1 MGKYNFWSDMALDH
15 LENYK
20 MESVASHKKLPYGVV
35 ESVVNL
41 KNKILADRVGKPQG
55 VYVTY
60 DTSGADSPAYAEHL
74 SKVMSSVLRQL
85 IGGLAHKSVV
95 LAVGL
100 GNGQVLADSLGLRV
114 MSKIN
119 PTRGG
124 HIDSKFNLCCHSL
137 GVQGATGIKSREVL
151 GALVDKLNP
160 SAIIVVDS
168 LATASARR
176 LGMSF
181 QVSTAG
187 IVPGG
192 GIGMGRA
199 PINKQVF
206 GVPTVSIGVPMVLT
220 MQGVIN
226 EVAKALDV
234 TDKHRVY
241 GVVCDMDLNGLIVAP
256 KEVKIFIENASN
268 IIAEAINLAYSK

>member
-1 MGKYNFWSDMALDH
+1 MT
-15 LENYK
+15 
-20 MESVASHKKLPYGVV
+20 AS
-35 ESVVNL
+35 
-41 KNKILADRVGKPQG
+41 
-55 VYVTY
+55 
-60 DTSGADSPAYAEHL
+60 
-74 SKVMSSVLRQL
+74 
-85 IGGLAHKSVV
+85 
-95 LAVGL
+95 
-100 GNGQVLADSLGLRV
+100 
-114 MSKIN
+114 
-119 PTRGG
+119 
-124 HIDSKFNLCCHSL
+124 CHSL

-168 LATASARR
+168 LATVSARR
-176 LGMSF
+176 LGTSF

-220 MQGVIN
+220 MQGVIG